1 MKRVSFKFRG
11 CAFFLLLTH
20 LHALQLPAQAFNLT
34 EPDEAAVRHLIIC
47 VDGVAFSTI
56 EEMRAEGRFKLF
68 RSPSRMIAPF
78 PSLTNLALGEILQPA
93 GASEPLGYEDN
104 YFDTAKNKMR
114 GGLLDRFRGGRFIK
128 GTFRELFD
136 YHPSAIKSGLGYA
149 APPVSTYL
157 ESLTDLVR
165 LKQKFRA
172 SREPVYFAYTG
183 ASDSLAHLGGER
195 LLKSFLVRLDETVK
209 DLVREEGGRVEVTIF
224 SDHGNDFKGYRRVS
238 LKSAL
243 RRADFKLDDKIKNE
257 RSVVLPQ
264 FGLVGCAVMWTRE
277 SNEARLSAV
286 VSRVPGVDFAAY
298 EKSGVVYVVNERG
311 AAVLERRGERFRYR
325 ATQGDPLELSTVV
338 EVLRRQGKVDVE
350 DFIADEDWFAATV
363 ESARPDVVRRVFE
376 GAKEHVQHRANVLVN
391 FADGYYTGSASLDV
405 FAILQAT
412 HGNLGAQQSFGFVM
426 SSARDLATHLRARDV
441 WRAIGSPVLRKSPP
455 PAESARAWD
464 RF

>member
-1 MKRVSFKFRG
+1 MKRVSFKVRRFTF
-11 CAFFLLLTH
+11 FFLLA
-20 LHALQLPAQAFNLT
+20 HAAGLQLPARASVVPAT
-34 EPDEAAVRHLIIC
+34 HEPMVRHLIIC

-68 RSPSRMIAPF
+68 RAPARMVAPF
-78 PSLTNLALGEILQPA
+78 PSLTNLALGEILKPA
-93 GASEPLGYEDN
+93 GASESPGYEDN
-104 YFDTAKNKMR
+104 YFDTTKNKMR

-157 ESLTDLVR
+157 ESLTDILR

-172 SREPVYFAYTG
+172 SREPVFFAYTG

-243 RRADFKLDDKIKNE
+243 RRANFKLSDKIRNE
-257 RSVVLPQ
+257 QSVVLPQ

-277 SNEARLSAV
+277 SNEARLAAV
-286 VSRVPGVDFAAY
+286 AAGVGGVDFAAY
-298 EKSGVVYVVNERG
+298 EKDGVVYVINGRG
-311 AAVLERRGERFRYR
+311 SATLERRGERFRYH
-325 ATQGDPLELSTVV
+325 ATQGDPFELATVV
-338 EVLRRQGKVDVE
+338 ESLRRQGKIDADE
-350 DFIADEDWFAATV
+350 FIADEDWFAATI

-376 GAKEHVQHRANVLVN
+376 GASERVQHRANVLVN

-405 FAILQAT
+405 FAFLQAT
-412 HGNLGAQQSFGFVM
+412 HGNLGARQSFGFVM
-426 SSARDLATHLRARDV
+426 SNARVLPAHLRARDV
-441 WRAIGSPVLRKSPP
+441 WRAIGSPVLRKSPKL
-455 PAESARAWD
+455 AEQAPR
-464 RF
+464 

>member
-1 MKRVSFKFRG
+1 MKRVSLKFRRFT
-11 CAFFLLLTH
+11 FFFLLTH
-20 LHALQLPAQAFNLT
+20 LAGLQLPARAFVLPETN
-34 EPDEAAVRHLIIC
+34 EATVRHLIIC

-68 RSPSRMIAPF
+68 RTPSRMIAPF
-78 PSLTNLALGEILQPA
+78 PSLTNLALAEILKPA
-93 GASEPLGYEDN
+93 GATESLGYEDN
-104 YFDTAKNKMR
+104 YFDTTQNKMR

-165 LKQKFRA
+165 LKQKVRA
-172 SREPVYFAYTG
+172 SRGPVFFAYTG

-209 DLVREEGGRVEVTIF
+209 DLVRDGDGRIEVTIF

-243 RRADFKLDDKIKNE
+243 RRADFKLDNKIKNE

-277 SNEARLSAV
+277 SNEARLAAV
-286 VSRVPGVDFAAY
+286 AARVRGVDFAAY
-298 EKSGVVYVVNERG
+298 EKDGVAYVLNERG
-311 AAVLERRGERFRYR
+311 IATLERRGERFRYR
-325 ATQGDPLELSTVV
+325 APQGDPLELSTVV
-338 EVLRRQGKVDVE
+338 ESLRRQGKVDGE
-350 DFIADEDWFAATV
+350 DFIADEDWFAATL
-363 ESARPDVVRRVFE
+363 EGARPDVMRRVFE
-376 GAKEHVQHRANVLVN
+376 GVSERVRHRANVLVN

-405 FAILQAT
+405 FAFLQAT
-412 HGNLGAQQSFGFVM
+412 HGNLGAQQSFGFVL
-426 SSARDLATHLRARDV
+426 SSARDLPPHLRARDV
-441 WRAIGSPVLRKSPP
+441 WRAIGSPVLRKSPGRT
-455 PAESARAWD
+455 EEAR
-464 RF
+464 R